1 VSETIYALSSGLPP
15 AGIAVIR
22 LSGAGAADVIRALA
36 GALPPPRRANY
47 RQFRDSADNSPIDDG
62 LLLWFPGPNTATGED
77 LAEFHLHGGRAVVA
91 AMLAALSRLPG
102 LREAKPGEFTRRAF
116 ENGRIDLA
124 QAEGLADLLSAETE
138 MQRKAALALAE
149 GGLSQR
155 VEDWRAALLQA
166 SALVEAEL
174 DFSDEGDV
182 EESHDSPATGIL
194 KRMVDELAAML
205 ANPPAERLRD
215 GIRVVLAGP
224 PNAGKSSLFNVIV
237 GREAAI
243 VTEIAGTTRD
253 RIEAPVVLD
262 GIAFLFTDTAG
273 LRDPGDDAIEAIGMT
288 RTGEA
293 LSEADII
300 LWLGAPDDVP
310 EGALL
315 IAAKADLAPNG
326 TPQLGLPVSTM
337 TGEGLAS
344 LRAEVHARAVAL
356 LPVPGSLALNA
367 RHRAQLAEVLAA
379 VAGAMEQADLLIMA
393 EQLRFARKSL
403 DALTGRAGVEDMLDT
418 LFGRFCVG
426 K

>member
-1 VSETIYALSSGLPP
+1 VHGTIYALSSGLPP
-15 AGIAVIR
+15 AGIAVVR
-22 LSGAGAADVIRALA
+22 VSGPAASSAVTALA
-36 GALPPPRRANY
+36 GALPMPRRAVY
-47 RQFRDSADNSPIDDG
+47 RPFKDAGAPIDDG
-62 LLLWFPGPNTATGED
+62 LLLWFPGPDTATGED

-102 LREAKPGEFTRRAF
+102 LREAKAGEFTRRAF
-116 ENGRIDLA
+116 ENGRIDLV

-149 GGLSQR
+149 GGLGRR
-155 VEDWRAALLQA
+155 VEHWRASLLAA
-166 SALVEAEL
+166 SALIEAEL

-182 EESHDSPATGIL
+182 EEARDSPALDIL
-194 KRMVDELAAML
+194 KSLDDELAAML

-224 PNAGKSSLFNVIV
+224 PNAGKSSLFNAIL
-237 GREAAI
+237 GRDAAI

-253 RIEAPVVLD
+253 RIEAPVVVD

-273 LRDPGDDAIEAIGMT
+273 LRAAGDDAIEAIGIA

-293 LSEADII
+293 LAEADII

-310 EGALL
+310 TGALMV
-315 IAAKADLAPNG
+315 AAKADLAQEGAPR
-326 TPQLGLPVSTM
+326 PGLPVSTV
-337 TGEGLAS
+337 TGEGLAA
-344 LRAEVHARAVAL
+344 LRAELHARASAL

-367 RHRAQLAEVLAA
+367 RHRGLLAEVLAA
-379 VAGAMEQADLLIMA
+379 VTAAMDQADLLIMA
-393 EQLRFARKSL
+393 EQLRMARKSL